1 MNSIFRDENKN
12 GLNPVEEKN
21 PVYRAIKKIGQGS
34 FGKAYLV
41 ESEHDHKRYIMK
53 VFVLF
58 KQIENPYRFSVKG
71 ICVSVSQTDASS
83 QPFVHH
89 PIRGEFHRGKMRMSG
104 NGLCREWGHVK
115 ILGKA

>member
-58 KQIENPYRFSVKG
+58 KQIDTHRQRNSFLSFLVKNTKE
-71 ICVSVSQTDASS
+71 SDPAY
-83 QPFVHH
+83 
-89 PIRGEFHRGKMRMSG
+89 
-104 NGLCREWGHVK
+104 
-115 ILGKA
+115 LGKT